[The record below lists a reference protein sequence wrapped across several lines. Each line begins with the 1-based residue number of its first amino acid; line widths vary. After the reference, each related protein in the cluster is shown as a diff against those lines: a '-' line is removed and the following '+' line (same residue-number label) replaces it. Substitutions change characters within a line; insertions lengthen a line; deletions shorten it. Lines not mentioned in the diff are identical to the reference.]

1 MNNIESEYKE
11 EETIPSAANTPPITE
26 STSTTPTAIEQE
38 KPEDKQYIGIVTD
51 KINESIKNTPETQA
65 ENPITPE
72 QVETVVKENK
82 EKPENLAKI
91 QEKLGVFKECND
103 WNEVGQKVGKAV
115 IEWQKERM
123 LIGLVVAGVIVAVV
137 EPTPVMEFLIGPAL
151 VTVGWEKSK
160 YLQKIVPKEVVTKFM
175 KIDPVKAFRK

>member
-1 MNNIESEYKE
+1 MSPIEEEYNPESAPIPNIEIPPVSNPTTTAPNLEKEIPDEKEY
-11 EETIPSAANTPPITE
+11 IA
-26 STSTTPTAIEQE
+26 
-38 KPEDKQYIGIVTD
+38 DVTN

-65 ENPITPE
+65 ENPIAPE

-82 EKPENLAKI
+82 EKPENLTKI
-91 QEKLGVFKECND
+91 QETLGIFKECNN

-137 EPTPVMEFLIGPAL
+137 EPTPVMECLVGPAL

-160 YLQKIVPKEVVTKFM
+160 YLQKIIPKEVVSRFM
-175 KIDPVKAFRK
+175 KIDPIKAFKK